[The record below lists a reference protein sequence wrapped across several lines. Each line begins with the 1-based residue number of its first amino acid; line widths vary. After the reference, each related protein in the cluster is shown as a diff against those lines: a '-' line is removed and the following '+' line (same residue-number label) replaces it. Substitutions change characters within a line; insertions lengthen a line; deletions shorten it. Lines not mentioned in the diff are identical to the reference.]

1 MNTLPLCVV
10 GNVACAMDVAA
21 FVVPELSKLDLS
33 VLTASALYSDLHS
46 DLSAPKRQK
55 LRATKE
61 ANSHKYVRYDIWLGA
76 VHVVLP
82 ESNSASVDETRSIV
96 VRLGDVAIRSDP
108 KRVETGAVLDA
119 TSIYDNVAV
128 SVSSA
133 NVLLTNGE
141 KEWMRRE
148 VQEEQN
154 LYIVD
159 DFNLEA
165 TIGLSIAPSEVG
177 FARTRVAVES
187 EMMRV
192 RLTRE
197 KYLAVMRFARAF
209 GRSVREVVESS
220 EVDFASLKSQAIQMA
235 SNAMAVDKSVSE
247 TVSETEAIPDLKETS
262 TPSEEITA
270 ELNSPEDDLQQS
282 HLLSVAVHIAGV
294 SVLIEEVSAA
304 NEHMAIVKTAI
315 AGLEVSVEQRTFD
328 TDVAVSLNRIE
339 VKDCLQSLSK
349 REERFLVVSKTVNEK
364 GEIDRDTEQDLFKVT
379 VAVVKPCSPDYAS
392 ASSDVSVHVCFGSLS
407 GGRE

>member
-1 MNTLPLCVV
+1 
-10 GNVACAMDVAA
+10 MDVLG
-21 FVVPELSKLDLS
+21 FVVPELSRLDLS
-33 VLTASALYSDLHS
+33 VLTASASALYS
-46 DLSAPKRQK
+46 DLSAPKRRK
-55 LRATKE
+55 LRAAKE
-61 ANSHKYVRYDIWLGA
+61 AHSHKYVRYDIWLGA

-82 ESNSASVDETRSIV
+82 ESNSASVDETRSI
-96 VRLGDVAIRSDP
+96 LSALLSSDVAIRSDP
-108 KRVETGAVLDA
+108 KRVEAGAVLDA
-119 TSIYDNVAV
+119 TSIYDNVSV

-141 KEWMRRE
+141 REWMRRE

-159 DFNLEA
+159 DFNVEA
-165 TIGLSIAPSEVG
+165 TIGLSIAPSEAS
-177 FARTRVAVES
+177 FARTRVAMES

-209 GRSVREVVESS
+209 GRSVSEAVESS

-247 TVSETEAIPDLKETS
+247 TGSDLNETASKSSETI
-262 TPSEEITA
+262 TPSEELPS
-270 ELNSPEDDLQQS
+270 ELISPEDDLQQS

-315 AGLEVSVEQRTFD
+315 AGLAVSVEQRTFD
-328 TDVAVSLNRIE
+328 SDVVVSLNRIE

-349 REERFLVVSKTVNEK
+349 REERFLVVSRTVNAK

-407 GGRE
+407 GGSERGE

>member
-1 MNTLPLCVV
+1 MVRVNTLPLCVV
-10 GNVACAMDVAA
+10 GNVACAMDVLG
-21 FVVPELSKLDLS
+21 FVVPELSRLDLS
-33 VLTASALYSDLHS
+33 VLTASASALYS
-46 DLSAPKRQK
+46 DLSAPKRRK
-55 LRATKE
+55 LRAAKE
-61 ANSHKYVRYDIWLGA
+61 AHSHKYVRYDIWLGA

-96 VRLGDVAIRSDP
+96 VRLGDVAIRCDP
-108 KRVETGAVLDA
+108 KRVEAGTVLDA
-119 TSIYDNVAV
+119 TNIYDNVAV

-141 KEWMRRE
+141 REWMRRE

-187 EMMRV
+187 EMMCV

-235 SNAMAVDKSVSE
+235 SNAMAVDKRDSE
-247 TVSETEAIPDLKETS
+247 TESEAIPDLNETS
-262 TPSEEITA
+262 APSEELTA
-270 ELNSPEDDLQQS
+270 EFNSPEDDLQQS
-282 HLLSVAVHIAGV
+282 HLLSVAV
-294 SVLIEEVSAA
+294 LIEEVSSAI
-304 NEHMAIVKTAI
+304 EHMAI
-315 AGLEVSVEQRTFD
+315 AGLAMSVEQRTFD
-328 TDVAVSLNRIE
+328 SDVVVSLNRIE

-349 REERFLVVSKTVNEK
+349 REERFLVVSRTVNAK

-379 VAVVKPCSPDYAS
+379 VAVVKPCSPDYPS
-392 ASSDVSVHVCFGSLS
+392 ASSDVSVHVCFGALS
-407 GGRE
+407 GGSERGE

>member
-10 GNVACAMDVAA
+10 GNVACAMDVLG
-21 FVVPELSKLDLS
+21 FVVPELSRLDLS
-33 VLTASALYSDLHS
+33 VLTASASALYS

-55 LRATKE
+55 LRAGKE
-61 ANSHKYVRYDIWLGA
+61 AHSHKYVRYDIWLGA

-108 KRVETGAVLDA
+108 KRVEAGTVLDA
-119 TSIYDNVAV
+119 TNIYDNVAV

-141 KEWMRRE
+141 REWMRRE

-187 EMMRV
+187 EMMCV

-209 GRSVREVVESS
+209 GRSVREVVEDS

-235 SNAMAVDKSVSE
+235 SNAMVVDKSVSE
-247 TVSETEAIPDLKETS
+247 TVSESVPELNETS
-262 TPSEEITA
+262 TPSEELTA
-270 ELNSPEDDLQQS
+270 EFNSPEDDLQQS

-294 SVLIEEVSAA
+294 SVLIEEVSSAI
-304 NEHMAIVKTAI
+304 EHMAI

-328 TDVAVSLNRIE
+328 SDVVVSLNRIE

-349 REERFLVVSKTVNEK
+349 REERFLVVSRTVNAK

-407 GGRE
+407 GGSERGE

>member
-1 MNTLPLCVV
+1 MVRVNTLPLCVV

-33 VLTASALYSDLHS
+33 VFTASALYSDLHS

-55 LRATKE
+55 LRAAKE

-108 KRVETGAVLDA
+108 KRVEAGTVLDA
-119 TSIYDNVAV
+119 TNIYDNVAV

-148 VQEEQN
+148 VQEERN

-165 TIGLSIAPSEVG
+165 TIGLSIAPSEVA

-187 EMMRV
+187 EMMCV

-197 KYLAVMRFARAF
+197 KYLAVMRFARI
-209 GRSVREVVESS
+209 REAVESS
-220 EVDFASLKSQAIQMA
+220 EV
-235 SNAMAVDKSVSE
+235 
-247 TVSETEAIPDLKETS
+247 
-262 TPSEEITA
+262 
-270 ELNSPEDDLQQS
+270 
-282 HLLSVAVHIAGV
+282 
-294 SVLIEEVSAA
+294 
-304 NEHMAIVKTAI
+304 
-315 AGLEVSVEQRTFD
+315 
-328 TDVAVSLNRIE
+328 
-339 VKDCLQSLSK
+339 SLSK
-349 REERFLVVSKTVNEK
+349 CLFSK
-364 GEIDRDTEQDLFKVT
+364 
-379 VAVVKPCSPDYAS
+379 
-392 ASSDVSVHVCFGSLS
+392 
-407 GGRE
+407 GRAITCWCI

>member
-1 MNTLPLCVV
+1 
-10 GNVACAMDVAA
+10 MDVLG
-21 FVVPELSKLDLS
+21 FVVPELSRLDLS
-33 VLTASALYSDLHS
+33 VLTASASALYSDIHS

-55 LRATKE
+55 LRAAKE
-61 ANSHKYVRYDIWLGA
+61 AHSHKYVRYDIWLGA

-82 ESNSASVDETRSIV
+82 ESNSASVDETRSI
-96 VRLGDVAIRSDP
+96 LSALLSSDVAIRSDP
-108 KRVETGAVLDA
+108 KRVEAGAVLDA
-119 TSIYDNVAV
+119 TSIYDNVSV

-141 KEWMRRE
+141 REWMRRE

-187 EMMRV
+187 EMMCV

-220 EVDFASLKSQAIQMA
+220 EVDFASLKAQAIQMA
-235 SNAMAVDKSVSE
+235 SNAMAVDKSISE
-247 TVSETEAIPDLKETS
+247 TVSESVPELNETI
-262 TPSEEITA
+262 TPSEEITTK
-270 ELNSPEDDLQQS
+270 LNSPEDDLQHS
-282 HLLSVAVHIAGV
+282 HFLSVAVHITGV
-294 SVLIEEVSAA
+294 SVLIEEVPTA

-315 AGLEVSVEQRTFD
+315 AGLAVSVEQRTFD
-328 TDVAVSLNRIE
+328 SDVVVSLNRIE

-349 REERFLVVSKTVNEK
+349 REERFLVVSRTVNAK
-364 GEIDRDTEQDLFKVT
+364 GEIDRDSEQDLFKVT

-407 GGRE
+407 GGSERGE

>member
-1 MNTLPLCVV
+1 
-10 GNVACAMDVAA
+10 MD
-21 FVVPELSKLDLS
+21 
-33 VLTASALYSDLHS
+33 
-46 DLSAPKRQK
+46 
-55 LRATKE
+55 ATQ
-61 ANSHKYVRYDIWLGA
+61 
-76 VHVVLP
+76 
-82 ESNSASVDETRSIV
+82 SIV

-119 TSIYDNVAV
+119 TSIYDTVAV

-141 KEWMRRE
+141 REWMRRE

-165 TIGLSIAPSEVG
+165 TIGLSIAPSEAS

-187 EMMRV
+187 EMMCV

-235 SNAMAVDKSVSE
+235 SNAMAVDKRDSE
-247 TVSETEAIPDLKETS
+247 TESEAIPDLNETI
-262 TPSEEITA
+262 TTSEDRNASNELTA